1 MISLKK
7 KILNKKVDIAIIG
20 LGYVG
25 LELALNIAKKKYNV
39 IGFDKN
45 KKKIDLIKKNQSP
58 INTIKNER
66 IRLLNKRN
74 LHSLKNI
81 NLLTKCDVIII
92 CLPTPLKKNLK
103 PDNKYLIECIKT
115 IFPYLRK
122 NQILILESTVHPLA
136 TQKIFGNKISKKFDI
151 GKNFFLCF
159 SPERI
164 SPGQHEGRHAY
175 LNITKLISGRTKNCV
190 KLINYLYGKIF
201 KKLHECASI
210 EIAEFSK
217 LYENSYR
224 SINIG
229 FANQMKI
236 IADKLNMN
244 IFDIIKASS
253 TKPFGFTKFNPGP
266 GVGGH
271 CIPLDPMFISYAA
284 KKLRINSDF
293 IHLARRVNFEVTNWI
308 IDKIKKNTKKKEK
321 ILLLGVAYK
330 KNIDDDRESPA
341 QSIYEKLRKTHRVKF
356 YDPYIKKLKIKKKT
370 YKSLETLNYQN
381 LKNFDSVIITTDHD
395 FFNYQKIFKF
405 SKKIFDTRGVFRE
418 KKDLKI
424 ISC

>member
-7 KILNKKVDIAIIG
+7 KILNKRIDIAIIG

-45 KKKIDLIKKNQSP
+45 EKKIELIKKNRSP

-66 IRLLNKRN
+66 IRLLNKKN
-74 LHSLKNI
+74 LHSLNNI
-81 NLLTKCDVIII
+81 DLLAKCDVIII

-103 PDNKYLIECIKT
+103 PDNKYLIECLNT

-175 LNITKLISGRTKNCV
+175 LNITKLVSGRTKNCL
-190 KLINYLYGKIF
+190 KIINYLYSKIF
-201 KKLHECASI
+201 KKIHECDSI
-210 EIAEFSK
+210 EIAEFTK

-253 TKPFGFTKFNPGP
+253 TKPFGFTKFHPGP

-293 IHLARRVNFEVTNWI
+293 IHLARRVNFEVTNWVV
-308 IDKIKKNTKKKEK
+308 DKIKKNLKKKDK
-321 ILLLGVAYK
+321 VLLMGIAYK
-330 KNIDDDRESPA
+330 KNVDDTRESPA
-341 QSIYEKLRKTHRVKF
+341 VSILSKLSKSCRVNYF
-356 YDPYIKKLKIKKKT
+356 DPFVENVKIKNKLFRSIKKL
-370 YKSLETLNYQN
+370 NYQQLGKYN
-381 LKNFDSVIITTDHD
+381 AVLITTNHD
-395 FFNYQKIFKF
+395 NFNYKKILKY
-405 SKKIFDTRGVFRE
+405 SKRIFDTRGVYQNQKN
-418 KKDLKI
+418 KKI
-424 ISC
+424 VFC

>member
-45 KKKIDLIKKNQSP
+45 KKKIELIKKNQSP

-74 LHSLKNI
+74 LHSLRNI

-103 PDNKYLIECIKT
+103 PDNKYLIECFKT

-201 KKLHECASI
+201 KKLHKCASI

-308 IDKIKKNTKKKEK
+308 IDKIKKDTKKKEK

-341 QSIYEKLRKTHRVKF
+341 RIIYKELRKTHIVKF
-356 YDPYIKKLKIKKKT
+356 YDPYIKKLKIRKKT
-370 YKSLETLNYQN
+370 YKSLETLNYQK
-381 LKNFDSVIITTDHD
+381 LKNFNSVIITTDHD
-395 FFNYQKIFKF
+395 FFNYKKIFKF